1 VEHYPNPPI
10 QEALIDIQ
18 VTAPPDF
25 TAEKL
30 KSTLQGLENQFP
42 EIRENVQLIQGFQL
56 SVAGENQSFSSSRS
70 VDGYLFISNAAKKTV
85 QARRDSFTFNKL
97 RPYTEWK
104 EFKAEAKELWQRY
117 SELVQPV
124 AIRRLGLRYIN
135 RIELPHGLLDLR
147 EFCLLFPDIPQPIP
161 QGLAE
166 FFQRFIAPKD
176 NGLIS
181 AVSLA
186 LDYSNP
192 NLRPA
197 IILDIDVF
205 FMVSNA
211 GLESESMWAGFE
223 EMRVLKNEIFSASLT
238 QKAKALFQ

>member
-1 VEHYPNPPI
+1 VEHYPNAPI

-25 TAEKL
+25 AIGQL
-30 KSTLQGLENQFP
+30 KSFGQGLEKHFP
-42 EIRENVQLIQGFQL
+42 EVQENVQLIHGLQFSLG
-56 SVAGENQSFSSSRS
+56 GESQTFSSSKT
-70 VDGYLFISNAAKKTV
+70 VDGYLFKSKTDGKTI

-97 RPYTEWK
+97 RPYTDWK
-104 EFKAEAKELWQRY
+104 DFGSEAKELWQRY
-117 SELVQPV
+117 SELAKPV

-135 RIELPHGLLDLR
+135 RIEVPQGILDLR
-147 EFCLLFPDIPQPIP
+147 EICLLFPDIPQTIP

-166 FFQRFIAPKD
+166 FFQRFVAPKD

-186 LDYSNP
+186 LDYLRP
-192 NLRPA
+192 EARPA

-205 FMVSNA
+205 CMIGNA
-211 GLESESMWAGFE
+211 TIQSEAMWSRFE

-238 QKAKALFQ
+238 EKAKALFR